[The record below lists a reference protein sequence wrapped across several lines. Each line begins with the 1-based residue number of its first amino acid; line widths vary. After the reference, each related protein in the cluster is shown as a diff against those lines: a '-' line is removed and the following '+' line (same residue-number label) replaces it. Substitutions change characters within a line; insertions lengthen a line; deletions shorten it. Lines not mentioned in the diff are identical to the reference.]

1 MTAAAQ
7 LVAEVARRGVQ
18 LTAVGNE
25 LRYKAPK
32 GVMTEEIK
40 RRLINHKP
48 AILAYLR
55 SQPAN
60 QTKPSAQ
67 PTRRLIAKT
76 VFWRPEQVLT
86 LVNTVNAQLGGE
98 KSHAEALDLS
108 LAWLELQHQIPVGSA

>member
-67 PTRRLIAKT
+67 PTGRPAKKVYWT
-76 VFWRPEQVLT
+76 PTQVLT

-98 KSHAEALDLS
+98 KSHAEALKLS
-108 LAWLELQHQIPVGSA
+108 LAWLELQYQIPVGSA